1 MHLIIKL
8 SVLFIC
14 IYLYLSVFTKK
25 LRIYQ
30 IIKLSSKAREIW
42 ITESY
47 ESILIVSLHY
57 LYDNFYVSY
66 DPLNK
71 VKRSED
77 TEVQR
82 EKEREEER
90 KKKWNKIDS
99 K

>member
-1 MHLIIKL
+1 MNH
-8 SVLFIC
+8 
-14 IYLYLSVFTKK
+14 
-25 LRIYQ
+25 
-30 IIKLSSKAREIW
+30 
-42 ITESY
+42 
-47 ESILIVSLHY
+47 ILIVSLHY

-90 KKKWNKIDS
+90 KKK
-99 K
+99 